1 MLHLSFEQTEIV
13 KVSIMKKD
21 IDNKLQSRN
30 IKPTAMREL
39 VLQVLT
45 EQKTAISLP
54 ELEQKFEKADKAT
67 LYRTLKTFQ
76 KNKLIHSIEDGSG
89 SVKYAL
95 CQEACECQP
104 DDLHVHFLCTNCNQ
118 TFCLNDIPVPT
129 INLPSSFSLGSVNM
143 VVKGVC
149 SNCKK

>member
-1 MLHLSFEQTEIV
+1 M
-13 KVSIMKKD
+13 
-21 IDNKLQSRN
+21 
-30 IKPTAMREL
+30 

-76 KNKLIHSIEDGSG
+76 ENKLIHSIEDGSG
-89 SVKYAL
+89 SLRYAL
-95 CQEACECQP
+95 CQDNCECDP
-104 DDLHVHFLCTNCNQ
+104 EDLHVHFLCTNCNQ

-129 INLPSSFSLGSVNM
+129 INLPSSFSLESVNM
-143 VVKGVC
+143 VVKGVPYNNPEEYLFRDQKKKLGLLKRIQKQITKFELESTDFQF
-149 SNCKK
+149 SN

>member
-1 MLHLSFEQTEIV
+1 MG
-13 KVSIMKKD
+13 MKENV
-21 IDNKLQSRN
+21 DNQLQSRN

-54 ELEQKFEKADKAT
+54 ELEQIFEKADKAT

-76 KNKLIHSIEDGSG
+76 ENKLIHSIEDGSG

-95 CQEACECQP
+95 CQEFCECQP

-129 INLPSSFSLGSVNM
+129 INLPNNFSLESVNM
-143 VVKGVC
+143 VVKGIC
-149 SNCKK
+149 SNCKR